1 MTGMLPT
8 MSYGSTDCQGGCC
21 KPFGPSQKELCLQG
35 KKQVVFS
42 FSSLPSVTFKWCKGA
57 AEVWRK
63 SSSLTLGCYLLF
75 ADDTVLL
82 APTNR
87 DHSCALEQ
95 SVLAEC
101 DVDQHLLGPR
111 SWFVFC

>member
-1 MTGMLPT
+1 MGAQTARVAAASHLVPLRK
-8 MSYGSTDCQGGCC
+8 SCVS
-21 KPFGPSQKELCLQG
+21 KA

>member
-1 MTGMLPT
+1 MGAQTARVAAASHLVPLRK
-8 MSYGSTDCQGGCC
+8 SCVS
-21 KPFGPSQKELCLQG
+21 KA
-35 KKQVVFS
+35 KKQVAFS

-63 SSSLTLGCYLLF
+63 SSFLTLRCYLLF
-75 ADDTVLL
+75 ADDTILL

-87 DHSCALEQ
+87 DQSCALEQ

-101 DVDQHLLGPR
+101 DVDQHLLVLR